1 MSKFVYRYDT
11 VLRIKEVFE
20 KKILKE
26 ISDIEKTIEK
36 LEADKKKL
44 ITKKENLAQKITE
57 GKIKVIDYKSAKS
70 LCRTLEKEI
79 VSIEKKIYEWQ
90 LKRKNKLDEL
100 IERKKE
106 IQILETLKEKQYEE
120 YLIDSNR
127 EELKQL
133 NEIAINNFN
142 RKEQ

>member
-70 LCRTLEKEI
+70 LCKTLEKEI

-90 LKRKNKLDEL
+90 LKRKSKLDEL

-106 IQILETLKEKQYEE
+106 IQILETLKEKQYED